1 MKGQFTGLNVGTI
14 KRIYIEPVTRRDWTL
29 NEVSVMLFSVKDFVI
44 TQCKV
49 PKKRP
54 CVNIC
59 LSSSLGRLLIVGE
72 GLFTGGMDVI
82 LQSLLSLSLGIFNF

>member
-44 TQCKV
+44 TQCKI
-49 PKKRP
+49 PKKGHVLIFVYRP
-54 CVNIC
+54 LQV
-59 LSSSLGRLLIVGE
+59 
-72 GLFTGGMDVI
+72 GLF
-82 LQSLLSLSLGIFNF
+82 SERAYLLEGWM